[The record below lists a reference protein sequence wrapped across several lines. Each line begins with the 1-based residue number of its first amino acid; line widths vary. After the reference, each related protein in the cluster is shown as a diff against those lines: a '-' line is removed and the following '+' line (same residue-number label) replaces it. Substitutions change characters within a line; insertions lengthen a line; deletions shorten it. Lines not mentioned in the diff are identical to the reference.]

1 MKSSLIILLS
11 FILGVLVARFH
22 YLSDLL
28 LETDYSIY
36 ILFLLMF
43 LVGMSIGADIKSLY
57 IPLRQYRMKVL
68 WVPVATIVGTLLFCF
83 LLGLCLDGI
92 SLRETVAIG
101 AGFGYYSLSAVFLK
115 ELAGADIGTMALVA
129 NLLRELFTLL
139 FTPFLVR
146 YFGKLAPISSA
157 GATSMDTSL
166 PIITRYAGESFVVI
180 SIFHGVV
187 VDVSVPVI
195 LSLLYLF

>member
-11 FILGVLVARFH
+11 FVLGVLVARFH
-22 YLSDLL
+22 CLPDLL

-43 LVGMSIGADIKSLY
+43 FVGMSIGADIKSLY
-57 IPLRQYRMKVL
+57 IPLRKYRMKVL
-68 WVPVATIVGTLLFCF
+68 WVPVATIVGTLSFCF

-115 ELAGADIGTMALVA
+115 EFAGADIGTMALVG
-129 NLLRELFTLL
+129 NLSRELFTLL

-166 PIITRYAGESFVVI
+166 PIITRYAGESLVVI

-187 VDVSVPVI
+187 VDMSVPVI